1 MAYRAF
7 TALTLREI
15 RHWIRSPTAVLSNL
29 AMPIVYLILFGQAM
43 NLGKFL
49 PNPSAAAAAFL
60 GAPNYFSFFSVGMVG
75 FVVLFAS
82 LFQGSNVLWDK
93 RLGYLKKVGAAPVAR
108 TTIFGAK
115 LVAGAARAL
124 FLGAVV
130 FAIALLL
137 AHTGGL
143 TGLTVTA
150 SVSMLGILEV
160 AFALVFISL
169 AFTSIFLAFGFLID
183 SPEAYFGVIN
193 LVNLPLLFTS
203 AAMYP
208 RTIMPGWLQGVSDW
222 NPVTLAVNV
231 MRENLFSAAY
241 YAHPPLYYL
250 SLLFLYSIG
259 LFVVGVL
266 IARRALEAH

>member
-1 MAYRAF
+1 MANRAF
-7 TALTLREI
+7 AALTLREF

-137 AHTGGL
+137 ARTGSL
-143 TGLTVTA
+143 TGLTVTS
-150 SVSMLGILEV
+150 SVSMVGILEV
-160 AFALVFISL
+160 ALALVFISL

-250 SLLFLYSIG
+250 SLLFLYSMG
-259 LFVVGVL
+259 LFVVGAL